1 MNDTSS
7 RRIEEAR
14 RVSASLL
21 DDLEGSKVRID
32 VILMKA
38 KRLARLMRDED
49 AQRWLD
55 LEMRGYP
62 SAFAFQTLGT
72 CREYA
77 VAGGRLNLETSK
89 YWAQSLPELEANAN
103 SEEALLDALRAAP
116 ASRLNAKDFI
126 EKNATEALIATQ
138 LKLQAAQKKNYA
150 QTQSLLASMK
160 AGIHSYAT
168 DTYLALELGD
178 VAEEIFEKARA
189 AVDRFVRAN
198 CPSAAEKLVAIN
210 ERMSESSSESWTA
223 ALTSCRR
230 LLMSVADAVFPAR
243 DDEWKD
249 ASGKTRKVGAEQYKN
264 RLLAFLADSKTSSGS
279 REVVASELEHLASRL
294 DAIYEKTCKGVHVDV
309 SEQEATLA
317 VIHTYLFIG
326 EVANAATQSPLAQV
340 MAPGDLST
348 LPVAD

>member
-1 MNDTSS
+1 MNENSS
-7 RRIEEAR
+7 RRVEEAR
-14 RVSASLL
+14 RISASLL
-21 DDLEGSKVRID
+21 DDLEASTARID

-55 LEMRGYP
+55 MEMRGYP
-62 SAFAFQTLGT
+62 SEFAFATLGT
-72 CREYA
+72 CRDYA
-77 VAGGRLNLETSK
+77 VTGGRLNVETGK
-89 YWAQSLPELEANAN
+89 YWTQSLPELEANAN
-103 SEEALLDALRAAP
+103 SEEALMNALRSSPTA
-116 ASRLNAKDFI
+116 RWNAKDFL

-138 LKLQAAQKKNYA
+138 LKLQAAQKKSYA
-150 QTQSLLASMK
+150 HSQSLLASLR

-178 VAEEIFEKARA
+178 VAEEIFEKARRS
-189 AVDRFVRAN
+189 VDRFVRAH
-198 CPSAAEKLVAIN
+198 CPTAAEKLVAIN

-243 DDEWKD
+243 HQDWKD
-249 ASGKTRKVGAEQYKN
+249 ASGKLRKIGAEQYKN
-264 RLLAFLADSKTSSGS
+264 RLLAFLSDATPGSGS
-279 REVVASELEHLASRL
+279 REVISSELEHLAGRL

-326 EVANAATQSPLAQV
+326 EIANVANRESPV
-340 MAPGDLST
+340 K
-348 LPVAD
+348 PVATE